1 MSGGDEG
8 GGSSSASRAAPNPAA
23 TPSVEIEARL
33 RAALA
38 PVSLRLRDDSAHHA
52 GHAGAREG
60 GHYYLEIVSAR
71 FAGLPRVAR
80 HRLVYDALADL
91 MQKGIHALAIEARAP
106 DEQQKPGPQ

>member
-1 MSGGDEG
+1 MSDPRIPAPG
-8 GGSSSASRAAPNPAA
+8 GGANPAA
-23 TPSVEIEARL
+23 TPSADIEARL
-33 RAALA
+33 RAALQ

-60 GHYYLEIVSAR
+60 GHYYLEITSPR

-91 MQKGIHALAIEARAP
+91 MQKGIHALAIDARAP